1 MKTDKIV
8 KQIRR
13 EAKSHPAKAIVL
25 SVLAVVAVCYWASLA
40 WSWGDDEKGKSIK
53 TSGSDSSVAEATPQQ
68 NLDPEAILAA
78 ELAKIKSANQA
89 ENNARHGWKQIVE
102 WIEKDPRTLAVEKMP
117 GRADAFETADEPQ
130 VQEQVKEDDSKT
142 QSKPIIVVPDV
153 TPRQLEMSLSSTLL
167 GPDGGVALIDG
178 KAYRIG
184 QTVTSEKDQ
193 HQTPFVLSEVHARHV
208 MLTHKDKKHKLLLPE
223 KKRTGNIQ
231 ISIKN
236 K

>member
-40 WSWGDDEKGKSIK
+40 WSWGDDGKSK
-53 TSGSDSSVAEATPQQ
+53 STAVKTPQQ
-68 NLDPEAILAA
+68 SFDAEAILAA
-78 ELAKIKSANQA
+78 ELAKTNSAA
-89 ENNARHGWKQIVE
+89 ETANNIQHGWKQIVE

-117 GRADAFETADEPQ
+117 GRADAFETAEEPQ
-130 VQEQVKEDDSKT
+130 VQEQVEEDDSKT
-142 QSKPIIVVPDV
+142 QSIPIIVVPDV

-184 QTVTSEKDQ
+184 QIVTSEKDQ
-193 HQTPFVLSEVHARHV
+193 YQTPFVLAEIHARHV
-208 MLTHKDKKHKLLLPE
+208 TLTYKDKKHKLLMPE
-223 KKRTGNIQ
+223 KKRTDNIQ
-231 ISIKN
+231 IRIN

>member
-1 MKTDKIV
+1 MKTNKIV

-13 EAKSHPAKAIVL
+13 EAKSHPVKATVL
-25 SVLAVVAVCYWASLA
+25 AVLAVVAVSYWGSWA
-40 WSWGDDEKGKSIK
+40 WSWVDDEKGKSAK
-53 TSGSDSSVAEATPQQ
+53 TSGSGSSVAEGVPQQ

-78 ELAKIKSANQA
+78 ELAKIKFTNKT
-89 ENNARHGWKQIVE
+89 ENNVRHDWKQLVE
-102 WIEKDPRTLAVEKMP
+102 WIEEDPRTLAVEKMP
-117 GRADAFETADEPQ
+117 GRADVFETAEEPQ
-130 VQEQVKEDDSKT
+130 VQEQAKEDDSKT
-142 QSKPIIVVPDV
+142 RNKPIILVPDV

-167 GPDGGVALIDG
+167 GLGGGVALIDG

-193 HQTPFVLSEVHARHV
+193 HQTPFVLTEIHARHV
-208 MLTHKDKKHKLLLPE
+208 TLTHKDKKHKLLLPV

-231 ISIKN
+231 ISIK